1 MAQKFYDI
9 STKITNELPTL
20 KITDDIIVTINNRK
34 STILNIQAMALEAE
48 RKAKANPDEIEENAE
63 FKQMQKALAMLIG
76 ENAANKIDELD
87 LPVDEY
93 TKMYEA
99 IMKIAQG
106 QDPDTPMDK

>member
-9 STKITNELPTL
+9 SAKITNELPTL

-48 RKAKANPDEIEENAE
+48 RKAKSNPSEIEANAE

-76 ENAANKIDELD
+76 ESASNKIDELD
-87 LPVDEY
+87 LPVNEY
-93 TKMYEA
+93 TTMYEA
-99 IMKIAQG
+99 IMRISQG